1 MCICK
6 ATVAMAKAD
15 EGATASLLRSGEA
28 DGEGSSSSRA
38 AGNGGPSLFKNRSLR
53 SRSWRAPFHYHWATV
68 ENAFQDNSDMSAGM
82 YICGSGVHPCV
93 SWVIDVVFLTIKG

>member
-1 MCICK
+1 
-6 ATVAMAKAD
+6 MAKAD

>member
-1 MCICK
+1 
-6 ATVAMAKAD
+6 MAKAD

-28 DGEGSSSSRA
+28 DGEGSSSSSSRA